1 MPRRGAAL
9 VILSCLGFA
18 SLGLPDGALGVAW
31 PSMRTEFGLPLGA
44 LGALLISTTA
54 GYVTS
59 SFLAGV
65 LLRRLSL
72 GALLALSCLATG
84 ATLLG
89 YAVAPAWVAVVAL
102 GTSAG
107 LGAGAIDAGINVFAA
122 TSFAPRTLQFLHA
135 AYGLGTSA
143 GPLWMTSVLMSGHT
157 WQRGYLGLAGVQLL
171 LAAGFAAT
179 LPLWRHVAR
188 AGAAHEPAP
197 APLAETLRL
206 PTAQLGGAAFFLYLG
221 IEASAGAWLYSLLAE
236 GRGIPMGVAGSAVSL
251 YWGGLF
257 LGRLGFGFTPS
268 SLRPEALLPPAI
280 LGVGGAAALLA
291 FDIGAPASVAAAA
304 ALGVFAAPIFPALI
318 GATPERLGPA
328 HAANAVGVQVAAAAL
343 GQSSVPALAGLLSGQ
358 AGLAWVPRV
367 IFALALGLFA
377 VNVLLTRA
385 SDRRRA
391 VAAT

>member
-1 MPRRGAAL
+1 MPRRGVAL
-9 VILSCLGFA
+9 LVLSFLGFA

-31 PSMRTEFGLPLGA
+31 PSMRMEFGLPLGG
-44 LGALLISTTA
+44 LGALLVSTTA

-59 SFLAGV
+59 SFLAGA

-72 GALLALSCLATG
+72 GALLALSCLAAG
-84 ATLLG
+84 VTLLG
-89 YAVAPAWVAVVAL
+89 YAVAPAWAAVVAL
-102 GTSAG
+102 GASAG
-107 LGAGAIDAGINVFAA
+107 LGAGAIDAGINAFAA
-122 TSFAPRTLQFLHA
+122 TRFAPRTLHLLHA

-143 GPLWMTSVLMSGHT
+143 GPLWMTSVLMGGHA
-157 WQRGYLGLAGVQLL
+157 WQRGYLGLGGVQLL

-179 LPLWRHVAR
+179 LPLWRHTER
-188 AGAAHEPAP
+188 PGAARETAP

-206 PTAQLGGAAFFLYLG
+206 PAAQLGAAAFFLYLG

-236 GRGIPMGVAGSAVSL
+236 GRGIAMGVAGSAVSL

-257 LGRLGFGFTPS
+257 LGRLGFGFAPS
-268 SLRPEALLPPAI
+268 SFHPEALLPPAI
-280 LGVGGAAALLA
+280 LGVGGSAALLA
-291 FDIGAPASVAAAA
+291 LDLGAPVSLAAAA

-358 AGLAWVPRV
+358 AGLEWVPRV
-367 IFALALGLFA
+367 IFVLALGLFA
-377 VNVLLTRA
+377 VNALLARA
-385 SDRRRA
+385 SERERA